1 MPEMSNLIESIKLKG
16 REFRGRLVSLV
27 FWLSGSL
34 FFVNQSIHEYFSH
47 GFSRFF
53 VTEVLWMSLSIINI
67 VGIVLHKSLTT
78 SSGLENE
85 SNSISTKEVL
95 FRTAK
100 LILFTI
106 PIIFVFHIFLHNSFY
121 FLVHIMNE
129 KSYIVYR
136 NYSKELREVSGLFLA
151 TGCLISSI
159 HRLFVKL
166 EDQILR
172 KTTEFVYMSLF
183 TIAGLL
189 GLSI

>member
-1 MPEMSNLIESIKLKG
+1 MSNLIESIKLKG
-16 REFRGRLVSLV
+16 QEFREKLVSLV

-53 VTEVLWMSLSIINI
+53 VTEVLWMCLSIINI
-67 VGIVLHKSLTT
+67 VGIVLHKSLAT

-85 SNSISTKEVL
+85 SDSISTKEVL

-100 LILFTI
+100 LMLFAI
-106 PIIFVFHIFLHNSFY
+106 PIIFVLHIFLHNSFY

-129 KSYIVYR
+129 KIHIVNR
-136 NYSKELREVSGLFLA
+136 NYSEELREVSGLFLA
-151 TGCLISSI
+151 TGCLISLV
-159 HRLFVKL
+159 HRLFVKS

-172 KTTEFVYMSLF
+172 KITEFVYTSLF
-183 TIAGLL
+183 TVAVLVLL
-189 GLSI
+189 CI

>member
-1 MPEMSNLIESIKLKG
+1 MSNLIEGIKKE

-34 FFVNQSIHEYFSH
+34 FFANQSIHEYFSH
-47 GFSRFF
+47 GFSIFF
-53 VTEVLWMSLSIINI
+53 ATEIIWICLSIINI

-78 SSGLENE
+78 SSGLEHE
-85 SNSISTKEVL
+85 SDSISTKEVL

-100 LILFTI
+100 HMLFAI
-106 PIIFVFHIFLHNSFY
+106 PIIFVLHIFLHNAFY

-129 KSYIVYR
+129 KIHIVYR
-136 NYSKELREVSGLFLA
+136 NYSEELREVSGLFLA

-172 KTTEFVYMSLF
+172 KTTEFTYMSLF

-189 GLSI
+189 VLSI

>member
-1 MPEMSNLIESIKLKG
+1 MSNLIENIKLKG

-53 VTEVLWMSLSIINI
+53 VTEVLWMCLSIINI
-67 VGIVLHKSLTT
+67 VGILLHKSLTT
-78 SSGLENE
+78 SSGLEND

-100 LILFTI
+100 LILFAI
-106 PIIFVFHIFLHNSFY
+106 PILLVLHIFLHNGFY

-129 KSYIVYR
+129 KNHIVYR
-136 NYSKELREVSGLFLA
+136 SYSEELREVSGLFLA

-159 HRLFVKL
+159 HRLFVKS

-172 KTTEFVYMSLF
+172 KTTEFVYTSLF
-183 TIAGLL
+183 NVAVLVLL
-189 GLSI
+189 CI